1 MHHLAYRERHS
12 FPILSHKQLDIGL
25 MLLYYNTIIQYDCM
39 TNMGAMAKA
48 FTSLQRQ
55 NLPEQ
60 VVRQIGLSIMRNDFK
75 PGDALLSEPE
85 LSLQFNVS
93 RPVLREALKMLGA
106 KGLIESRP
114 KTGTR
119 VRPRADWNLLD
130 PDVIAWQY
138 EIGFDRSFL
147 QSVCEIRLMFEP
159 MTAKYAATRATAEEV
174 AWIEHCCQRLQD
186 TVDSIEHYIP
196 ADLQFHTAICAAAH
210 NELLQKILATLDTP
224 LCASRV
230 ITSQL
235 PRANQNAMPLHW
247 AITRAICSRDEQ
259 AAEVTMRELIILT
272 TEDVQRALD
281 ADYVRKE
288 GS

>member
-1 MHHLAYRERHS
+1 
-12 FPILSHKQLDIGL
+12 
-25 MLLYYNTIIQYDCM
+25 
-39 TNMGAMAKA
+39 MAKT

-106 KGLIESRP
+106 KRLIESRP

-119 VRPRADWNLLD
+119 VRPRSDWNLLD

-147 QSVCEIRLMFEP
+147 QAVCEIRLMFEP
-159 MTAKYAATRATAEEV
+159 MTAKYAATRATVEEV

-186 TVDSIEHYIP
+186 AVDSIERYIP
-196 ADLQFHTAICAAAH
+196 ADLQFHTAICSAAH
-210 NELLQKILATLDTP
+210 NELLQKIMATLDTP
-224 LCASRV
+224 LYASRV

-235 PRANQNAMPLHW
+235 PGANQNAMPLHW
-247 AITRAICSRDEQ
+247 AITTAICSHDAQ
-259 AAEVTMRELIILT
+259 VAEVAMQKLVILT
-272 TEDVQRALD
+272 TDDIQRALEVD
-281 ADYVRKE
+281 SVKKK
-288 GS
+288 GG

>member
-1 MHHLAYRERHS
+1 M
-12 FPILSHKQLDIGL
+12 
-25 MLLYYNTIIQYDCM
+25 YYNTIIQYDCM

-119 VRPRADWNLLD
+119 VRPCADWNLLD

-138 EIGFDRSFL
+138 ELGSNGPDPD
-147 QSVCEIRLMFEP
+147 VD
-159 MTAKYAATRATAEEV
+159 
-174 AWIEHCCQRLQD
+174 QD
-186 TVDSIEHYIP
+186 EALS
-196 ADLQFHTAICAAAH
+196 
-210 NELLQKILATLDTP
+210 TLPLWFPTNTP
-224 LCASRV
+224 
-230 ITSQL
+230 
-235 PRANQNAMPLHW
+235 
-247 AITRAICSRDEQ
+247 
-259 AAEVTMRELIILT
+259 
-272 TEDVQRALD
+272 
-281 ADYVRKE
+281 
-288 GS
+288 

>member
-1 MHHLAYRERHS
+1 MQLLRG
-12 FPILSHKQLDIGL
+12 KQLDTGL
-25 MLLYYNTIIQYDCM
+25 MLLYYYTIIRYDCM
-39 TNMGAMAKA
+39 TSTEAMAKA

-55 NLPEQ
+55 NLPGQ
-60 VVRQIGLSIMRNDFK
+60 VVREIGLSIMRNDFK

-130 PDVIAWQY
+130 PDVISWQY

-147 QSVCEIRLMFEP
+147 QAVCEIRLMFEP
-159 MTAKYAATRATAEEV
+159 MTAKYAATRASAEEIV
-174 AWIEHCCQRLQD
+174 WIEDCCQRLQD
-186 TVDSIEHYIP
+186 AVDSIELYIP
-196 ADLQFHTAICAAAH
+196 ADLQFHTAICSAAH
-210 NELLQKILATLDTP
+210 NELLQKIMATLETP
-224 LCASRV
+224 LRASRV

-235 PRANQNAMPLHW
+235 PGANQNAMLLHW
-247 AITRAICSRDEQ
+247 AIARAIRNRDEQ
-259 AAEVTMRELIILT
+259 AAEVAMRKLIILT
-272 TEDVQRALD
+272 TEDIQCALA

>member
-1 MHHLAYRERHS
+1 MY
-12 FPILSHKQLDIGL
+12 II
-25 MLLYYNTIIQYDCM
+25 IIQYNCL
-39 TNMGAMAKA
+39 TIVGQMAKI
-48 FTSLQRQ
+48 FSSLQRQ
-55 NLPEQ
+55 NLSEQ
-60 VVRQIGLSIMRNDFK
+60 VVRQIGLSLMRNDFK

-130 PDVIAWQY
+130 PDVISWQY

-147 QSVCEIRLMFEP
+147 QAVCEIRLMFEP
-159 MTAKYAATRATAEEV
+159 MTAKYAATRATAEEA

-186 TVDSIEHYIP
+186 AVDSIELYIP
-196 ADLQFHTAICAAAH
+196 ADLQFHTAICSAAH
-210 NELLQKILATLDTP
+210 NELLQKIMATLDTP
-224 LCASRV
+224 LRASRI

-235 PRANQNAMPLHW
+235 PGANQNAMPLHW
-247 AITRAICSRDEQ
+247 AITEAIRDRDEQ
-259 AAEVTMRELIILT
+259 AAEVAMRKLIILT
-272 TEDVQRALD
+272 TEDIQRALA

-288 GS
+288 